1 MTVPG
6 DLQEYQR
13 ARVSQ
18 AGKEGKRAWE
28 PVLPDHQSHMTEASE
43 LSLEGCFQ
51 DSKESYK
58 SLLSI
63 INIYTMKF
71 MQFSSLVIYFWCT
84 VPSLLHAGFL

>member
-13 ARVSQ
+13 ARLSQ
-18 AGKEGKRAWE
+18 AEKEGKRAWE
-28 PVLPDHQSHMTEASE
+28 TVLPDHQSHMTEASE
-43 LSLEGCFQ
+43 LSLEARFQ

-63 INIYTMKF
+63 INIYTMKLCN
-71 MQFSSLVIYFWCT
+71 S
-84 VPSLLHAGFL
+84 PA